1 MQATSSRATAA
12 GWWAIAVL
20 FAATTLLSLRRTRP
34 AVIG

>member
-20 FAATTLLSLRRTRP
+20 FAATLLSLRRTRP